1 MAKSN
6 EIENHTINLIGT
18 GTIIEGNIVSNG
30 DIRIDGNLK
39 GNLTTKGK
47 VIVGDTGKISGEVN
61 CKNFDVEGSVDG
73 RVTVMELLSLRA
85 KSKLIGDIITNKLAI
100 EPGAV
105 FTGKCDM
112 SGSSQTHNAPKP
124 AESK

>member
-1 MAKSN
+1 MAKTN
-6 EIENHTINLIGT
+6 EMENHTINLIGT
-18 GTIIEGNIVSNG
+18 GTMIEGNIVSNG

-39 GNLTTKGK
+39 GNLSTKGK

-61 CKNFDVEGSVDG
+61 CKNFEVEGSVDG
-73 RVTVMELLSLRA
+73 KVIVSELLSLRA
-85 KSKLIGDIITNKLAI
+85 KSKILGDITTSKLAI

-112 SGSSQTHNAPKP
+112 SGSNQNLHANKP